1 MVSIFEACLARTARC
16 ARLSRA
22 SSFAR
27 VCVAR
32 VYDIHARLFFT
43 FFLAR
48 SRVLSFFSF
57 VPLLCGAQKREIFNK
72 KFPCSF
78 GNGRRAENDCTRRLA
93 KERRVLSCLQYVWA
107 RVRDDKFQKNNKGEK
122 GLARKRTNASRSR
135 FSATLPRLSVT
146 LFLKFS

>member
-107 RVRDDKFQKNNKGEK
+107 RVRDDKFKKITTRAKKVSRESVRTP
-122 GLARKRTNASRSR
+122 LARD
-135 FSATLPRLSVT
+135 FRLLSPVS
-146 LFLKFS
+146 L